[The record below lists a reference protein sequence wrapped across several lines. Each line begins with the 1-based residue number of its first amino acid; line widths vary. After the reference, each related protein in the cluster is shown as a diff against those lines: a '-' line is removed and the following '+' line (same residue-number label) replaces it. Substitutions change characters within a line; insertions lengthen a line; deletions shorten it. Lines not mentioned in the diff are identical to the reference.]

1 MKITMTVI
9 IERQQ
14 ACFFFTQIKTNY
26 ETFYIQ
32 NPYTLQK
39 ARQFLLRFYRQKAIH
54 ITLYNLLF

>member
-1 MKITMTVI
+1 MTVI

-39 ARQFLLRFYRQKAIH
+39 ARQFLLRFYIQKAIQ